1 MKKIRYIEL
10 FGGIGAS
17 TKALQN
23 IFKKKNI
30 ELVDYIDIFPKSVR
44 SFNHLYDKFKSP
56 SDIKN
61 SIFPSHNNI
70 DLIVAGFPCQPYS
83 VAGKRLG
90 KEDYRSGDVIEAMIK
105 YIIKTNPKYI
115 LLENVKGFMSKKF
128 IELREYILKRLDKWD
143 LKCHILNA
151 KNYGIPQNRERVYIT
166 NINFKDKQKPIIPLK
181 EFLDKNIQFK

>member
-30 ELVDYIDIFPKSVR
+30 ELINYIDIFPKSVR
-44 SFNHLYDKFKSP
+44 SFNHLYDKFESP
-56 SDIKN
+56 KN
-61 SIFPSHNNI
+61 IIFNNLNYDDV

-105 YIIKTNPKYI
+105 YIINNNPKYI
-115 LLENVKGFMSKKF
+115 LLENVKGFMSEKF
-128 IELREYILKRLDKWD
+128 TELREYILKRLDKWD
-143 LKCHILNA
+143 LKCYILNA

-166 NINFKDKQKPIIPLK
+166 NINFKDKQKPMNSTIKRI
-181 EFLDKNIQFK
+181 FR